1 MERSDLGAIIKLR
14 LNSEKKKNKRG
25 KNRKNFSSNNT
36 LEAWIDIESFIGIF
50 IIEFGTMEERILR
63 EANVATDIDF

>member
-1 MERSDLGAIIKLR
+1 MERSDLGAMR
-14 LNSEKKKNKRG
+14 LNSEKKNKRG